1 MKTLRNESGNMALFM
16 IGTTMVAGISF
27 LASNHMNFSDASLA
41 LKSNRVLSVRDSL
54 AEQIRQLGELPAAY
68 RASVFPEPGETNS
81 DLRTCLTSAAGC
93 TLDQATDHAVALHV
107 LSGSTLRKVTGTSEI
122 PARYDL
128 EGRICADQTRAT
140 ASCPFEVISSFRVF
154 CGANPCTEPR
164 FNMNYEVKISESLN
178 AAELKLPA
186 VTRVSGI
193 SNPIMKARIYP
204 PAQDFEPVLIQSEF
218 MLVTT
223 TTTDGTVDVN
233 RPTNPVLRALYD
245 AGIQN
250 ETFYSA
256 VLQAG
261 LTDSDLAMTIYEAMN
276 WNRRSTSVDRTV
288 AIIDAWE
295 NYGDLIGTAIIRNR
309 DLVTPEQ
316 VAAALAPVVNLENKA
331 LAAGL
336 ITNNIKDPARITLF
350 ESAVNDLANVNVIDA
365 VIYADITDSVYID
378 AFGDLVGGST
388 NLSRRLTR
396 AMAEARIQDA
406 TAVRLVSEIWIE
418 DVNAIRII
426 DQSNI
431 SRRSIA
437 EAVLWSMPE
446 ATAVKAE
453 EFNRIITQSGIRDN
467 DVIHRAAAEGVTST
481 TDVLA
486 IQQVINEERRL
497 AELRYQEEYQ
507 AEQDLLARTA
517 LVIDNSAIDLISSV
531 TRPTVSESTVNSST
545 SRVTTTTVTSGQ
557 SSPVGGQTITTTVSS
572 DLLLTCRAVEC
583 PLITF

>member
-1 MKTLRNESGNMALFM
+1 MALFM

-41 LKSNRVLSVRDSL
+41 IKSNRILSVRDSL
-54 AEQIRQLGELPAAY
+54 AEQVRQLGELPAAY
-68 RASVFPEPGETNS
+68 RASVFPELGDANS
-81 DLRTCLTSAAGC
+81 DLRDCLTSVAGC
-93 TLDQATDHAVALHV
+93 SLDQDTDHAVALHI
-107 LSGSTLRKVTGTSEI
+107 LSGSTLRKVTGTAAG

-128 EGRICADQTRAT
+128 EGRICADQSRAT
-140 ASCPFEVISSFRVF
+140 AGCPFEVISSFRVF
-154 CGANPCTEPR
+154 CSANPCTEPR

-178 AAELKLPA
+178 AQDLKLPA

-193 SNPIMKARIYP
+193 SNPIMKTRIYP
-204 PAQDFEPVLIQSEF
+204 PTQDFEPVLIQSEF

-261 LTDSDLAMTIYEAMN
+261 LTDSDLARTIYEAMN
-276 WNRRSTSVDRTV
+276 WNRRSTTLERTV
-288 AIIDAWE
+288 GIIDAWE
-295 NYGDLIGTAIIRNR
+295 THGDVIGTAIIRNR
-309 DLVTPEQ
+309 DLLTPEQ
-316 VAAALAPVVNLENKA
+316 IAAALAPVVDLDNKA

-336 ITNNIKDPARITLF
+336 ITNNIRDPARITVF
-350 ESAVNDLANVNVIDA
+350 QTAMDDLSNVMIIDA
-365 VIYADITDSVYID
+365 LISADITDAGYID
-378 AFGDLVGGST
+378 QFSLLVGGSN
-388 NLSRRLTR
+388 NLSRRLAR
-396 AMAEARIQDA
+396 SMAQARIQDEN
-406 TAVRLVSEIWIE
+406 AVRLVTEIWIE

-426 DQSNI
+426 DQANI

-437 EAVLWSMPE
+437 EAVLWSMPD
-446 ATAVKAE
+446 ATAVRAE
-453 EFNRIITQSGIRDN
+453 EFNRIIVQSGTQDN
-467 DVIHRAAAEGVTST
+467 DVIHRAASEGVTST
-481 TDVLA
+481 TEVSA
-486 IQQVINEERRL
+486 IQEVINEERRL

-517 LVIDNSAIDLISSV
+517 LVIDTSAVDLISSV
-531 TRPTVSESTVNSST
+531 SSPTVTESTVNSST
-545 SRVTTTTVTSGQ
+545 TVVSTTTVTNGQ
-557 SSPVGGQTITTTVSS
+557 SSPSGLQTITQTVSS
-572 DLLLTCRAVEC
+572 DLLLTCRDVEC